1 MSKET
6 ESTASLGDETMKQV
20 GALEEATTSLQDAT
34 AKRVASGDEAKG
46 WISFIV
52 QTLLMIF
59 KPVK

>member
-6 ESTASLGDETMKQV
+6 ESTVNFGDETMKQV
-20 GALEEATTSLQDAT
+20 GALEEATTNLEDAT
-34 AKRVASGDEAKG
+34 AERVASGEEAKG

-59 KPVK
+59 KPGK

>member
-6 ESTASLGDETMKQV
+6 ESTGSLGIETMKQV
-20 GALEEATTSLQDAT
+20 GALEEATTNLEDAT
-34 AKRVASGDEAKG
+34 AKRVASSEDAKG

-59 KPVK
+59 KPAK